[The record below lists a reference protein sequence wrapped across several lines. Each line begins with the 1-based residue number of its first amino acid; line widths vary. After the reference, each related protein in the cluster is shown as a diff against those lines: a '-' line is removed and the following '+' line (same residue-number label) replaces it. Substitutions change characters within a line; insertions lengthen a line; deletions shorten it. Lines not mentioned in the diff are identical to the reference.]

1 MNVID
6 RIKEQ
11 IKNDPMNKSYTNQ
24 NIDPIFVADSR
35 AKILIVGQAP
45 GRIAEQTKLTW
56 NDKSGDNLRSW
67 LGVDRDTFY
76 DKTKFALIPMDFYFP
91 GKGKQGDLPPRKGFA
106 EKWHP
111 LLLKELPNIELIVLV
126 GSYAQYYYLGEK
138 RKETLT
144 ETVRAY
150 QEYLPKL
157 FPLIHPSPRNI
168 GWHINN
174 PWFKE
179 DVLPKLKQLVHQIL
193 NPM

>member
-76 DKTKFALIPMDFYFP
+76 DKNKFALIPMDFYFP

-126 GSYAQYYYLGEK
+126 GSYAQNYYLGEK

-144 ETVRAY
+144 ATVRAY

>member
-11 IKNDPMNKSYTNQ
+11 IKDDPMNKSYTNQ

>member
-126 GSYAQYYYLGEK
+126 GSYAQNYYLGEK

>member
-76 DKTKFALIPMDFYFP
+76 DKNKFALIPMDFYFP

>member
-1 MNVID
+1 
-6 RIKEQ
+6 
-11 IKNDPMNKSYTNQ
+11 
-24 NIDPIFVADSR
+24 
-35 AKILIVGQAP
+35 
-45 GRIAEQTKLTW
+45 IAEQTKLTW

-76 DKTKFALIPMDFYFP
+76 DKNKFALIPMDFYFP

-126 GSYAQYYYLGEK
+126 GSYAQNYYLGEK

-144 ETVRAY
+144 GTVRAY

>member
-76 DKTKFALIPMDFYFP
+76 DKTKFALIPMDFYSENQRQASIF
-91 GKGKQGDLPPRKGFA
+91 LC
-106 EKWHP
+106 
-111 LLLKELPNIELIVLV
+111 L
-126 GSYAQYYYLGEK
+126 
-138 RKETLT
+138 
-144 ETVRAY
+144 
-150 QEYLPKL
+150 
-157 FPLIHPSPRNI
+157 
-168 GWHINN
+168 
-174 PWFKE
+174 
-179 DVLPKLKQLVHQIL
+179 
-193 NPM
+193 

>member
-11 IKNDPMNKSYTNQ
+11 IKDDPMNKSYTNQ

-126 GSYAQYYYLGEK
+126 GSYAQNYYLGEK